1 MFGRRPQ
8 NPLGNSSVGP
18 PRDARATELCG
29 PRPVARCPGGPR
41 LAIRA
46 PHWSAAPFKTV
57 RILSKALRFCNHFGH
72 KRNSDVISKSLAI
85 AMTADNAPDKLK
97 LEFEYGELTPVM
109 RQMLL
114 DYMELISS
122 LSISVK
128 GNNKELLLQQ
138 STVFKS
144 LESLCLGYPNY
155 NYTKYKNIASACEAM
170 LSKHAHN
177 LKYLE
182 VHDLRENLN
191 VPALPVIDSLVLSNV
206 VDEEA
211 AQGLFEQSRNTIT
224 SFTII
229 KTNLKLFNLNV
240 PALPVIDCL
249 VLRNLEDEEAAQ
261 FLYEQSRNT
270 ITSFT
275 ISMANLKLSN
285 LAAFKEECLFPFITL
300 ILLQTSKMQYI
311 LYMFFVQL
319 FSFFFYIS
327 YLLVGLRQQYAV
339 KVHIWARKQIC
350 TILDSEHKAPGPG
363 KYS

>member
-1 MFGRRPQ
+1 M
-8 NPLGNSSVGP
+8 
-18 PRDARATELCG
+18 
-29 PRPVARCPGGPR
+29 
-41 LAIRA
+41 
-46 PHWSAAPFKTV
+46 
-57 RILSKALRFCNHFGH
+57 
-72 KRNSDVISKSLAI
+72 
-85 AMTADNAPDKLK
+85 ADDQSPKMLE
-97 LEFEYGELTPVM
+97 LEFEDELTPVM
-109 RQMLL
+109 RLMLL
-114 DYMELISS
+114 DYMKLISS
-122 LSISVK
+122 LVIGVM
-128 GNNKELLLQQ
+128 GNNQELLLRQ
-138 STVFKS
+138 STFFES
-144 LESLCLGYPNY
+144 LESLCLGHPNY
-155 NYTKYKNIASACEAM
+155 NYKKYENIADACEAM

-177 LKYLE
+177 LKHLE

-211 AQGLFEQSRNTIT
+211 AQGLF
-224 SFTII
+224 
-229 KTNLKLFNLNV
+229 
-240 PALPVIDCL
+240 
-249 VLRNLEDEEAAQ
+249 
-261 FLYEQSRNT
+261 EQSRNT

-339 KVHIWARKQIC
+339 EVHIWARKQIF
-350 TILDSEHKAPGPG
+350 TILDSEHKAPVPG